1 MQDDPV
7 VDEVRRIRY
16 AYAKRFGFDLRAI
29 VADLR
34 KKEGAHPD
42 RLVSFAP
49 KSVRILKTA

>member
-16 AYAKRFGFDLRAI
+16 AYAKQFGFDVRAM

-34 KKEGAHPD
+34 KKERAHPD
-42 RLVSFAP
+42 RLG
-49 KSVRILKTA
+49 VR

>member
-7 VDEVRRIRY
+7 VDEVRRIRH
-16 AYAKRFGFDLRAI
+16 AYAKRFGFDVRAI

-34 KKEGAHPD
+34 KKERAHPD

-49 KSVRILKTA
+49 KSVRSLKTA